1 MNEMLLKPLPLLA
14 ALTLAGIARAD
25 AVDALRDFAK
35 DVRSG
40 RAEFTQTVSS
50 PDGKRKKISS
60 GSFEFQRPNQFRFAY
75 TKPFEQLI
83 VGDGKKVWMYDP
95 DLQQASS
102 RKHDQALGASPAALL
117 AGANIERD
125 FELKA
130 QPDAQ
135 GLSWV
140 QAMPRQADAVVQSL
154 RIGFKG
160 RDLAAIELLDGFG
173 QRSLIQFNAL
183 VPNASVAPER
193 FRFVAPPG
201 TDVIDTP

>member
-1 MNEMLLKPLPLLA
+1 MNDMLLKSMPLVSALA
-14 ALTLAGIARAD
+14 LMGPAHAD

-35 DVRSG
+35 DVRSA
-40 RAEFTQTVSS
+40 RAEFTQTVTS
-50 PDGKRKKISS
+50 PDGKRKKTSS
-60 GSFEFQRPNQFRFAY
+60 GSFEFQRPNQFRFVY
-75 TKPFEQLI
+75 NKPFEQLI

-102 RKHDQALGASPAALL
+102 RKLDQALGASPAALL

-130 QPDAQ
+130 LPDAQ
-135 GLSWV
+135 GYSWV
-140 QAMPRQADAVVQSL
+140 QAVPRQADAVVQNL

-183 VPNASVAPER
+183 VPNASVAPDR

-201 TDVIDTP
+201 ADVIDSP

>member
-1 MNEMLLKPLPLLA
+1 MLKPLTPLA
-14 ALTLAGIARAD
+14 ALALASAAHAD

-35 DVRSG
+35 DVRSA
-40 RAEFTQTVSS
+40 RAEFTQTVTS
-50 PDGKRKKISS
+50 PDGKRKKTSS
-60 GSFEFQRPNQFRFAY
+60 GSFEFQRPNQFRFVY
-75 TKPFEQLI
+75 SKPFEQLI

-102 RKHDQALGASPAALL
+102 RKLDQALGASPAALL

-135 GLSWV
+135 GLAWV
-140 QAMPRQADAVVQSL
+140 QAVPRQADAVVQSL

-160 RDLAAIELLDGFG
+160 RELAAIELLDGFG
-173 QRSLIQFNAL
+173 QRSLIQFSAL

-201 TDVIDTP
+201 TDVIDSP

>member
-1 MNEMLLKPLPLLA
+1 MLKPLTLVA
-14 ALTLAGIARAD
+14 AMAVAGVAHAD
-25 AVDALRDFAK
+25 AVEALRDFAK

-40 RAEFTQTVSS
+40 RAEFTQTVTA
-50 PDGKRKKISS
+50 PDGKRKKTSS
-60 GSFEFQRPNQFRFAY
+60 GSFEFQRPNQFRFVY
-75 TKPFEQLI
+75 SKPFEQLI

-102 RKHDQALGASPAALL
+102 RKLDQALGASPAALL
-117 AGANIERD
+117 AGTNIERD
-125 FELKA
+125 FELKP

-135 GLSWV
+135 GMSWV
-140 QAMPRQADAVVQSL
+140 QAVPRQADAVVQSL

-160 RDLAAIELLDGFG
+160 RELAAIELLDGFG
-173 QRSLIQFNAL
+173 QRSLIQFSAL

-201 TDVIDTP
+201 TDVIDSP

>member
-1 MNEMLLKPLPLLA
+1 MLKPLTLVA
-14 ALTLAGIARAD
+14 AMAVAGVAHAD
-25 AVDALRDFAK
+25 AVEALRDFAK

-40 RAEFTQTVSS
+40 RAEFTQTVTA
-50 PDGKRKKISS
+50 PDGKRKKTSS

-75 TKPFEQLI
+75 SKPFEQLI

-102 RKHDQALGASPAALL
+102 RKLDQALGASPAALL
-117 AGANIERD
+117 AGTNIERD
-125 FELKA
+125 FELKP
-130 QPDAQ
+130 QPDSQ
-135 GLSWV
+135 GMSWV
-140 QAMPRQADAVVQSL
+140 QAVPRQPDAVVQSL

-160 RDLAAIELLDGFG
+160 RELAAIELLDGFG
-173 QRSLIQFNAL
+173 QRSLIQFSAL

-201 TDVIDTP
+201 TDVIDSP

>member
-1 MNEMLLKPLPLLA
+1 MLKPLTLVA
-14 ALTLAGIARAD
+14 AMAVAGVAHAD
-25 AVDALRDFAK
+25 AVEALRDFAK

-40 RAEFTQTVSS
+40 RAEFTQTVTA
-50 PDGKRKKISS
+50 PDGKRKKTSS

-75 TKPFEQLI
+75 SKPFEQLI

-102 RKHDQALGASPAALL
+102 RKLDQALGASPAALL
-117 AGANIERD
+117 AGTNLERD
-125 FELKA
+125 FELKP
-130 QPDAQ
+130 QPDSQ
-135 GLSWV
+135 GMSWV
-140 QAMPRQADAVVQSL
+140 QAVPRQPDAVVQSL

-160 RDLAAIELLDGFG
+160 RELAAIELLDGFG
-173 QRSLIQFNAL
+173 QRSLIQFSAL

-201 TDVIDTP
+201 TDVIDSP